1 MKYDRFGSFG
11 HIIPRFF
18 LVCKRCG
25 EKLANQFVSY
35 CTDGVIARRI
45 TGIHI
50 IWIYGLHII
59 KAPSSANS
67 LNTKKQVYLP
77 FAVRWNM
84 YSELLNVS

>member
-1 MKYDRFGSFG
+1 MTV
-11 HIIPRFF
+11 
-18 LVCKRCG
+18 LVLLVILYRIFSGLQGCR
-25 EKLANQFVSY
+25 EKLANQFVLY
-35 CTDGVIARRI
+35 CTDGLIARRI

-50 IWIYGLHII
+50 ILISGLHII

-77 FAVRWNM
+77 FAVRWSM